1 MEVFCMNIF
10 TNYII
15 NYSKDFGTLT
25 WVSMYWIC
33 NIISLGGLTTYIC
46 GFKKEGAK
54 ATTLPL
60 IIFFF
65 VGVVCSVIK
74 NM

>member
-1 MEVFCMNIF
+1 MSIF
-10 TNYII
+10 TNFIM
-15 NYSKDFGTLT
+15 NYLKELSV
-25 WVSMYWIC
+25 VSWTIAYWIC

-65 VGVVCSVIK
+65 VAVVCSVLK
-74 NM
+74 NI

>member
-10 TNYII
+10 TNYIS
-15 NYSKDFGTLT
+15 NYLKDFGTLT
-25 WVSMYWIC
+25 WVLMYWIC